1 MYTPLE
7 VKASLAAPSGF
18 ALLHSWSRKNL
29 NYNTL
34 LDLSKID
41 SQAFIELRRPPFQR
55 RSSGH
60 ATRRYATID
69 TSVAAAAIIVIHTPM
84 R

>member
-7 VKASLAAPSGF
+7 VKARARAGCAPHFSPVTRTLTLSLINSLYSIHQVTSHITFSDGW
-18 ALLHSWSRKNL
+18 L
-29 NYNTL
+29 
-34 LDLSKID
+34 
-41 SQAFIELRRPPFQR
+41 

-60 ATRRYATID
+60 ATRTYAAMD
-69 TSVAAAAIIVIHTPM
+69 TSVAAAAIIVIHTPT

>member
-7 VKASLAAPSGF
+7 VKASLAAPGGF
-18 ALLHSWSRKNL
+18 ALLHSWPIKNRK
-29 NYNTL
+29 YNSL
-34 LDLSKID
+34 YAISKTD

>member
-7 VKASLAAPSGF
+7 VKARARAGCAPHFSSVT
-18 ALLHSWSRKNL
+18 LTLTLRLINKLYSIHQVTSHS
-29 NYNTL
+29 
-34 LDLSKID
+34 
-41 SQAFIELRRPPFQR
+41 AFSEGWA

-60 ATRRYATID
+60 ATRRYAAMD
-69 TSVAAAAIIVIHTPM
+69 TSVAAAAIMVIHTPT